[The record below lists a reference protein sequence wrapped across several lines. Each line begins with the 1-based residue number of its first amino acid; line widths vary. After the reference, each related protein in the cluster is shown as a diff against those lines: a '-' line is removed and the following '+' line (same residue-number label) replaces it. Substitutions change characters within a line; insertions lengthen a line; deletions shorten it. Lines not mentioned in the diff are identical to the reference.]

1 MLAVSRKTRNW
12 VLVLI
17 LVPAAVYGVAK
28 LAIWYSVRDGLQTVQ
43 ESMAP
48 FASVEHSRILSP
60 VFGAF
65 GATGIRIK
73 PHIFEDEIAIG
84 SALVHVDDPIEKY
97 HLLSAAMSDTIPTS
111 FNISLNGLRVPLGGD
126 IAAWFNANAVPASAA
141 TGSSSICTT
150 GARFTLGDMK
160 KLGYED
166 LVANVR
172 LDYAYDR
179 RGRGLSTYLKLE
191 VREVFEMTLEGRIP
205 PSDVVFAVDRMTG
218 VPRLSDL
225 TLTLDDLSWSP
236 RFNRYCAETL
246 GISEAEFV
254 ETRLEETRAA
264 FVAAGFEPSSELMA
278 GLEQFTRGAAP
289 LTLSLNPHDPFDPT
303 RLDMEGDPEYM
314 IDKLGI
320 EVRFDGKPVR
330 NLGAVATAAVEEAAD
345 PPEQVEETFKPTPLA
360 ELPQH
365 LKKSVQVFTVDGKVH
380 EGYLDSVDAGSI
392 VLTRHLVGG
401 SASFDVGRADVD
413 RVLVLRP

>member
-1 MLAVSRKTRNW
+1 MA
-12 VLVLI
+12 LI
-17 LVPAAVYGVAK
+17 LVPAAAYGVAK
-28 LAIWYSVRDGLQTVQ
+28 IAVWYSVRDGLQTVQ

-48 FASVEHSRILSP
+48 FASVEHSRILSS

-73 PHIFEDEIAIG
+73 PHMFEDEIAIG

-97 HLLSAAMSDTIPTS
+97 HLLSATISDTIPTS
-111 FNISLNGLRVPLGGD
+111 FNISLNGVRIPLSGD
-126 IAAWFNANAVPASAA
+126 IAAWFNSNVVPAAAA
-141 TGSSSICTT
+141 TGPSSICTT
-150 GARFTLGDMK
+150 GSGFTLGDMT
-160 KLGYED
+160 KLGYEE
-166 LVANVR
+166 LVANVKV
-172 LDYAYDR
+172 DYAYDR

-191 VREVFEMTLEGRIP
+191 VREVFEMTLEGRVP

-225 TLTLDDLSWSP
+225 TLTLNDLSWSP
-236 RFNRYCAETL
+236 RLNRYCAETL
-246 GISEAEFV
+246 GVSEAEYV
-254 ETRLEETRAA
+254 ETRVEDTRN
-264 FVAAGFEPSSELMA
+264 VLMAAGFEPSSELMA
-278 GLEQFTRGAAP
+278 GLKQFVRGAAP

-303 RLDMEGDPEYM
+303 QLGMDGDPEYM

-320 EVRFDGKPVR
+320 EVRFDGKPVQ
-330 NLGAVATAAVEEAAD
+330 NLGAVAKVAVEDTSSA
-345 PPEQVEETFKPTPLA
+345 PEQIEETFKPTPLA
-360 ELPQH
+360 ELPQY
-365 LKKSVQVFTVDGKVH
+365 LKSSVQVFTTDGKVH
-380 EGYLDSVDAGSI
+380 EGYLDSVDARII

>member
-1 MLAVSRKTRNW
+1 MLAGSRKTRNW
-12 VLVLI
+12 VMVLI

-28 LAIWYSVRDGLQTVQ
+28 LAVWYSARDGLQTFQ
-43 ESMAP
+43 ETMAP
-48 FASVEHSRILSP
+48 FASVEHARILSP

-73 PHIFEDEIAIG
+73 PHLFEDEIVIG

-97 HLLSAAMSDTIPTS
+97 QLLSATMNDTIPTS
-111 FNISLNGLRVPLGGD
+111 FNISLNGVRIPLSGD
-126 IAAWFNANAVPASAA
+126 IAAWFNNNAVPAAA
-141 TGSSSICTT
+141 TGPASMCTT
-150 GARFTLGDMK
+150 GAGFTLGDMK
-160 KLGYED
+160 KLGYEE
-166 LVANVR
+166 LVANVK

-179 RGRGLSTYLKLE
+179 RVRGLSTYLKLE
-191 VREVFEMTLEGRIP
+191 VREMFEMTLEGRIP

-225 TLTLDDLSWSP
+225 TLTLNDLSWST

-246 GISEAEFV
+246 GISEAEYVATRV
-254 ETRLEETRAA
+254 EDMRDA
-264 FVAAGFEPSSELMA
+264 FMAAGFEPSSELMA

-303 RLDMEGDPEYM
+303 QLGMEGDPEYM

-320 EVRFDGKPVR
+320 EVRFDGKPVQ
-330 NLGAVATAAVEEAAD
+330 NLGGVTKVAVEEAAS
-345 PPEQVEETFKPTPLA
+345 PPAQVDETYKPTPLS

-365 LKKSVQVFTVDGKVH
+365 LKRSVQVFTTDGKVH
-380 EGYLDSVDAGSI
+380 EGYLDSVNARTI

-413 RVLVLRP
+413 KVLVLRP